1 MAALAQSGKVALVG
15 VMMFLRWIVA
25 KLDQAGRGASVTG
38 RTGNATVITDKLF

>member
-1 MAALAQSGKVALVG
+1 MVALAQSGKVLVG